1 MEKNEKMEQEK
12 ELSAVGQEVGNE
24 TMDSHEPS
32 REKLDENWKDYLTN
46 HMFNYKVACVKGEIF
61 DKINSYEGKLY
72 CFPVKDGC
80 HIESEDVAL
89 LNQYCEA
96 FAIGDYSVPDEERLM
111 SEIVGTVDLVVNMRN
126 GQDIIFVREMG
137 MFKFDNSPDADFA
150 ITSDDICNAC
160 YLEDAHTVCNDAL
173 NPFAGQVV
181 SVEGNTVTVFVSLK
195 VKDRKKWVWD
205 ESAWGINSN
214 EKV

>member
-12 ELSAVGQEVGNE
+12 ELSVVGQEVENE
-24 TMDSHEPS
+24 NSGLS
-32 REKLDENWKDYLTN
+32 WLSSEKLDENWKDYLTN
-46 HMFNYKVACVKGEIF
+46 HMFNYRAASVKGEIF

-80 HIESEDVAL
+80 HIKSEDVAL

-96 FAIGDYSVPDEERLM
+96 FAIDDYSVPDEERLM

-126 GQDIIFVREMG
+126 GQDIIFVREMS
-137 MFKFDNSPDADFA
+137 MLEFDNSPDTDLA
-150 ITSDDICNAC
+150 ITSDDICKAC
-160 YLEDAHTVCNDAL
+160 YLEDSCTVCNDAL
-173 NPFAGQVV
+173 NPLAGQIV
-181 SVEGNTVTVFVSLK
+181 SVEENTVTVLVSLK
-195 VKDRKKWVWD
+195 INDRKKWVWD
-205 ESAWGINSN
+205 ENAWGVNSN